1 MELYHWTII
10 ALLGCLI
17 VELLTGEFLFLGM
30 AISLVPIGVLHATTD
45 EFSFS
50 RDLIIFGVGTAIAT
64 YALRRVF
71 RHRGDVKST
80 KGDISKY

>member
-30 AISLVPIGVLHATTD
+30 AISLVPIGILHATTD

-50 RDLIIFGVGTAIAT
+50 RDLIILGVGTAIAT
-64 YALRRVF
+64 YALRRAF
-71 RHRGDVKST
+71 HHRGDVKST

>member
-45 EFSFS
+45 EFSF
-50 RDLIIFGVGTAIAT
+50 
-64 YALRRVF
+64 
-71 RHRGDVKST
+71 
-80 KGDISKY
+80 